1 MDTTL
6 ENQGSTTVA
15 GSVWPI
21 EPVFWKSFIPH
32 PLFPSQFVA
41 LDGSMRI
48 RKDCFQLLSEQWVW
62 QHPTSDSENTLN
74 LFSRFFNK
82 ACLVLFS
89 GVPISFTWLSFTPE
103 SYLCSPFQ
111 VKYKQRL
118 KAWRFSLS
126 SFTCCLSTFC
136 ALCPGT
142 AGNVEHGDQYQLKLV
157 YEHNLQR
164 TACSMT
170 HGTFG
175 GVSGVDLNTLYGE
188 FVVASWF
195 ISWWVR
201 SADTRLKHTVVSRGN
216 VLRPDLKAVSSVSP
230 VLEGLWS

>member
-1 MDTTL
+1 MSVIISDGRDSETTL
-6 ENQGSTTVA
+6 NG
-15 GSVWPI
+15 
-21 EPVFWKSFIPH
+21 
-32 PLFPSQFVA
+32 
-41 LDGSMRI
+41 
-48 RKDCFQLLSEQWVW
+48 C
-62 QHPTSDSENTLN
+62 
-74 LFSRFFNK
+74 SRFSNK
-82 ACLVLFS
+82 ACFILFA
-89 GVPISFTWLSFTPE
+89 GVQIFSTWLSFTPE

-118 KAWRFSLS
+118 GSWRFSSPPCVFFPLLS
-126 SFTCCLSTFC
+126 FNLLRS
-136 ALCPGT
+136 LCPGT

-175 GVSGVDLNTLYGE
+175 GVSGVAFNTLYGE
-188 FVVASWF
+188 LVATSWL
-195 ISWWVR
+195 ISWWVH
-201 SADTRLKHTVVSRGN
+201 SADTWLKHTVVSRGN